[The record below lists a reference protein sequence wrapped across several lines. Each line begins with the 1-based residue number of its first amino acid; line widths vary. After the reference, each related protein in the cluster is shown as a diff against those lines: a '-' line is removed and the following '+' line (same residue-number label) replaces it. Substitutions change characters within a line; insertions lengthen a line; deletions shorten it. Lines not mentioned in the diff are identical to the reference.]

1 MLCKQANECFLHS
14 ATSTSPFEPG
24 WRLHRLTQPLIAGS
38 VALRLILK
46 GVAGMTAMENTMSK
60 TTIAVTNWKKINKGC
75 HKLRFQAEVFNR

>member
-14 ATSTSPFEPG
+14 ATSTSPFEPGSG

-60 TTIAVTNWKKINKGC
+60 TTIVVPT
-75 HKLRFQAEVFNR
+75 